1 MLFVVTTDCFDSRW
15 FPSCEVLTPCTT
27 RRSESLARRSHTLRW
42 RGLSYLSV
50 ERRKKTKTKNSSH
63 TFRWRGAKKTKTKS
77 SSHTFRWR
85 GAKKQKK
92 NSSHTFR
99 WRGEKTKERK
109 QLSYLSVER
118 KRPAAI
124 SIENPRLPPKAKES
138 PCSAHTTPWYVEYH
152 APP

>member
-1 MLFVVTTDCFDSRW
+1 MHHEKVGVISTALSY
-15 FPSCEVLTPCTT
+15 
-27 RRSESLARRSHTLRW
+27 LAVERALIPF
-42 RGLSYLSV
+42 GGEAQKNKNKKQLSYLSV
-50 ERRKKTKTKNSSH
+50 ERR
-63 TFRWRGAKKTKTKS
+63 KKTKTKS